1 MTAPVGHWF
10 GPDDRPLCG
19 WWSEPARGS
28 RHGVVVLPALGYE
41 YWSAH
46 RTLRTLAERFAAA
59 GHYALRF
66 DYDGTG
72 DSAGDPCDP
81 DRLAA
86 WSASV
91 LAAVAE
97 LRARGCEHVT
107 LAGLRFGGALALA
120 LGARAQADRV
130 IAWLP
135 VLSGKRYARE
145 LKMLALAVPESEGE
159 IVFAGTSISP
169 ETAKAL
175 ATLELEKLAER
186 PAPRVLIATQPD
198 RPVDKLVARLGELGS
213 TTDVILLAGA
223 HTALEVP
230 SEDAIVPAAIV
241 DAIGAWLGEAPEA
254 APLPLARRTTATF
267 AGITE
272 TIADVDGLAGIA
284 SRRAGATPDTTVVF
298 LNSGSEVHVG
308 PGRAWVDYTRALAAA
323 GAAALRVDWSGW
335 GESPDRGH
343 APGRPYDQHGVAETV
358 RIVEA
363 TRAAGAQRVILA
375 GLCAGA
381 WMAVQAA
388 LHTKVDGVIAINPQL
403 YWLPGDPVEA
413 LLSDTRKRRIPIRE
427 RDARLRDQH
436 VWSALDA
443 IGVRPPA
450 AKWLHGLTER
460 RVPSLLLFAEGDDG
474 LEFLEMRCARRLRHE
489 QAAGFVRVVQIPDI
503 DHQMYRTW
511 RRGDVIAAL
520 TAFVGA

>member
-1 MTAPVGHWF
+1 MTVGHWF

-28 RHGVVVLPALGYE
+28 VHGVVVLPPLGYE

-46 RTLRTLAERFAAA
+46 RTLRSLAEAFAAA
-59 GHYALRF
+59 GHHALRF

-72 DSAGDPCDP
+72 DSAGQPTDP

-107 LAGLRFGGALALA
+107 LAGLRFGGTLALM
-120 LGARAQADRV
+120 LGARAKADRV

-159 IVFAGTSISP
+159 MVFAGTNVSA

-175 ATLELEKLAER
+175 ATIELDKLADR

-198 RPVDKLVARLGELGS
+198 RPVDKLVARLAELGS
-213 TTDVILLAGA
+213 ETDVISLAGA

-230 SEDAIVPAAIV
+230 SEDAVVPTALIEAIR
-241 DAIGAWLGEAPEA
+241 GWLGEAPEA
-254 APLPLARRTTATF
+254 PSSPLARRDTATF
-267 AGITE
+267 GGITE
-272 TIADVDGLAGIA
+272 TITELAGLTAITSA
-284 SRRAGATPDTTVVF
+284 RAGTVPEDFVVF

-323 GAAALRVDWSGW
+323 GAGAVRVDWSGW

-343 APGRPYDQHGVAETV
+343 APGRPYDQHGIAETIE
-358 RIVEA
+358 IVTA
-363 TRAAGAQRVILA
+363 LRDRGAKRVMLA

-388 LHTKVDGVIAINPQL
+388 LHTHVDGVIAINPQL

-413 LLSDTRKRRIPIRE
+413 LLSDTRKRRTAIRE
-427 RDARLRDQH
+427 RDAKLRDQH
-436 VWSALDA
+436 VWDALDA
-443 IGVRPPA
+443 IGVWPPA
-450 AKWLHGLTER
+450 AQWLHGLTER
-460 RVPSLLLFAEGDDG
+460 HVPSLLLFAEGDDG
-474 LEFLEMRCARRLRHE
+474 LEFLEMRCARRLKQE
-489 QAAGFVRVVQIPDI
+489 LAAGYVRIVQIHDI

-511 RRGDVIAAL
+511 RRGDVIAAVR
-520 TAFVGA
+520 AFIGV

>member
-10 GPDDRPLCG
+10 GPTERPLCG

-28 RHGVVVLPALGYE
+28 RHGVVVLPPLGYE

-46 RTLRTLAERFAAA
+46 RTVRALAEKLAAA
-59 GHYALRF
+59 GHYTLRF

-86 WSASV
+86 WTASA
-91 LAAVAE
+91 LAAVGE

-120 LGARAQADRV
+120 LAAQARADRV

-135 VLSGKRYARE
+135 VVSGKRYARE

-175 ATLELEKLAER
+175 ATVELEKLAER
-186 PAPRVLIATQPD
+186 PAERVLIATQPD

-213 TTDVILLAGA
+213 ATDVISLAGA

-230 SEDAIVPAAIV
+230 SEDAIVPTEIVNAI
-241 DAIGAWLGEAPEA
+241 AGWLGEAPEA
-254 APLPLARRTTATF
+254 TPLPLARRTTATF

-272 TIADVDGLAGIA
+272 TIVDVAGLTGIA
-284 SRRAGATPDTTVVF
+284 SDRAGATSEARVVF

-323 GAAALRVDWSGW
+323 GIGALRVDWSGW

-343 APGRPYDQHGVAETV
+343 APGRPYDQHGIAETV
-358 RIVEA
+358 ELVQA
-363 TRAAGAQRVILA
+363 VRASGVKRVMLA

-388 LHTKVDGVIAINPQL
+388 LRTKVDGVIAINPQL

-427 RDARLRDQH
+427 RDARLRDKH

-450 AKWLHGLTER
+450 AQWLHGLTER
-460 RVPSLLLFAEGDDG
+460 QVPSLLLFAEGDDG
-474 LEFLEMRCARRLRHE
+474 LEFLEMRCARRLQHE
-489 QAAGFVRVVQIPDI
+489 LAAGYVRVVQIPDI

-520 TAFVGA
+520 RAFTGA

>member
-1 MTAPVGHWF
+1 MTIGHWF
-10 GPDDRPLCG
+10 GPADRPLCG

-28 RHGVVVLPALGYE
+28 RSGVVVLPPLGYE

-46 RTLRTLAERFAAA
+46 RTLRTLAESFAAA
-59 GHYALRF
+59 GHYAFRF

-72 DSAGDPCDP
+72 DSAGAPDDP

-97 LRARGCEHVT
+97 LRARGCDHVT
-107 LAGLRFGGALALA
+107 LAGLRFGGSLALA
-120 LGARAQADRV
+120 LGAQARADRV

-159 IVFAGTSISP
+159 IVFAGTTVSP

-175 ATLELEKLAER
+175 ATLDLENLAAK

-198 RPVDKLVARLGELGS
+198 RPVDKLVARLAELGS
-213 TTDVILLAGA
+213 ATDVISLAGMHA
-223 HTALEVP
+223 ALEVP
-230 SEDAIVPAAIV
+230 SEDAIVPMEIVTAI
-241 DAIGAWLGEAPEA
+241 AGWLGEAPP
-254 APLPLARRTTATF
+254 APALPLARRTTATF
-267 AGITE
+267 GGVTE
-272 TIADVDGLAGIA
+272 TITELAGLTAIA
-284 SRRAGATPDTTVVF
+284 SGTPSDVVVF

-323 GAAALRVDWSGW
+323 GVGAVRVDWSGW
-335 GESPDRGH
+335 GESPDREH
-343 APGRPYDQHGVAETV
+343 APGRPYDQHAIQETV
-358 RIVEA
+358 AIVEA
-363 TRAAGAQRVILA
+363 LRERGATRVILA

-381 WMAVQAA
+381 WMAVHTA
-388 LHTKVDGVIAINPQL
+388 LKTRVDGIIAINPQL

-413 LLSDTRKRRIPIRE
+413 LLADTRKRRIPIRE
-427 RDARLRDQH
+427 RDAALRDQH
-436 VWSALDA
+436 VWDALDA
-443 IGVRPPA
+443 IGVWPPA
-450 AKWLHGLTER
+450 AHWLHELTAR
-460 RVPSLLLFAEGDDG
+460 KVPSLLLFAEGDDG

-489 QAAGFVRVVQIPDI
+489 LAAGYVRVVQIPDI

-520 TAFVGA
+520 RAFVGV